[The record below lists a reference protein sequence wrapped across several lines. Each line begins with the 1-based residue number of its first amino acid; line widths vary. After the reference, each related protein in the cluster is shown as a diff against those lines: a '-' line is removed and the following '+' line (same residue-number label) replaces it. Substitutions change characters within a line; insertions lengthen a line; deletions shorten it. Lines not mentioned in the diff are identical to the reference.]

1 MTEALGG
8 GPLRALSPV
17 GAVVSMVGAGCPF
30 IRIHRPFV
38 GFRLCPHPPAAYP
51 APMAVL
57 RVEQA
62 KKAFGKT
69 QALADVSLELR
80 EGELLG
86 LLGPNGAGKTTL
98 VRAISGRV
106 RLDGGTLE
114 LFGRRLSGAERR
126 DGLGVVPQEI
136 ALYPLLT
143 ARENLE
149 AFGSFNGLKG
159 TALRE
164 KVAWALDWTGLAE
177 RSREPVRRFSGGMK
191 RRLNIACG
199 VLHDPRVILLDEPT
213 AGVDPQ
219 SRERIYEMLDRL
231 RAGGVSLLLTTHQL
245 DEAEARCE
253 RIVILDHGQVI
264 AAGTF
269 SELVRTTVGPERVVT
284 LKLDRAP
291 ATAVAGL
298 AATDEP
304 ATFRGQ
310 VGDVDAGLAALLG
323 RVAAA
328 GCAVEDLEVRRPS
341 LQSVFLH
348 LTGRELRE

>member
-1 MTEALGG
+1 
-8 GPLRALSPV
+8 
-17 GAVVSMVGAGCPF
+17 
-30 IRIHRPFV
+30 
-38 GFRLCPHPPAAYP
+38 
-51 APMAVL
+51 MAVL
-57 RVEQA
+57 RVEHA

-69 QALADVSLELR
+69 QALADASLELR

-98 VRAISGRV
+98 VRALSGRV
-106 RLDGGTLE
+106 RLDGGALE
-114 LFGRRLSGAERR
+114 LFGRPLSDTDRR
-126 DGLGVVPQEI
+126 EGLGVVPQEI
-136 ALYPLLT
+136 ALYPLLS

-149 AFGSFNGLKG
+149 AFGSLNGLQG
-159 TALRE
+159 AALRD
-164 KVAWALDWTGLAE
+164 KVAWALEWTGLAE
-177 RSREPVRRFSGGMK
+177 RAREPVRRYSGGMK

-231 RAGGVSLLLTTHQL
+231 RAGGVSMLLTTHQL

-253 RIVILDHGQVI
+253 RVVIIDHGSVI
-264 AAGTF
+264 AAGTL
-269 SELVRTTVGPERVVT
+269 SELVGATVGAERAVT

-291 ATAVAGL
+291 DREVAGL
-298 AATDEP
+298 APTDD
-304 ATFRGQ
+304 ARVFHGQ
-310 VGDVDAGLAALLG
+310 VRDVDVELTALLS